1 MTSKHPTT
9 LDSFYR
15 YFFTAHFLSFGKFNY
30 TVSSNVLY
38 ISHSRLKCI
47 TFCIIKLY
55 LQSLHFHIVHLMLAY
70 MCMCYQKKKGIKTQS
85 KVYCQNI
92 SPLNF
97 LIIPKASPDK
107 FDFRKYRAFKKSYCI
122 ISRNSKD
129 LSNFY

>member
-1 MTSKHPTT
+1 
-9 LDSFYR
+9 
-15 YFFTAHFLSFGKFNY
+15 
-30 TVSSNVLY
+30 
-38 ISHSRLKCI
+38 
-47 TFCIIKLY
+47 
-55 LQSLHFHIVHLMLAY
+55 MLAY

-92 SPLNF
+92 SLLNF

-129 LSNFY
+129 LSNFYLGYYTYVSQSFSIKRKTETKLQRKIMLT